1 MSLKILLPNGCSCST
16 PSVNPKNWKSC
27 TKSAL
32 KKDWYISYRFYDTEF
47 EKPKQVMIKG
57 MNEYKELSDRRYS
70 TQIIMDDELHS
81 LKVLGF
87 NPFTKKYLVQDQ
99 KPKGSMHPDLL
110 IVDAFRLA
118 LTKLKG
124 TAEYL
129 KQIEYALNRFEIAVK
144 KLRMTEITIYKFRRS
159 ELKEI
164 FDYLNLTDN
173 YFNKVKAYFSSLFK
187 ELIEYE
193 CCENNI
199 TRDIQKRIITKNQR
213 EVLDFKTL
221 ELIYDYLK
229 VPNYKFHR
237 YCKVFF
243 YSGGRSTELL
253 SVQLKHVRLE
263 KQEYDVLIKKG
274 KQYVWETKIIIQN
287 AIPYW
292 TEIVQMCKSKDDYL
306 FSYGLVP
313 GPEKNV
319 AKQIT
324 IRWRE
329 QVKQRLVIKDGV
341 IRLKKELDKENDF
354 DYESITADFYA
365 GKHTFLDL
373 LDSINNTEI
382 NTAQGMGSHRSEKIT
397 HGVYTT
403 GRTKRKNEIL
413 KQISV

>member
-1 MSLKILLPNGCSCST
+1 MRTKILLPNGCSCST
-16 PSVNPKNWKSC
+16 PTINPKNWKSC
-27 TKSAL
+27 NKSAL
-32 KKDWYISYRFYDTEF
+32 KKDWYISYRFYDPEF
-47 EKPKQVMIKG
+47 EKPKQVTMKG
-57 MNEYKELSDRRYS
+57 MNMYREVSERRCS
-70 TQIIMDDELHS
+70 TQIILDDELHS

-87 NPFTKKYLVQDQ
+87 NPITKKYIVKQE
-99 KPKGSMHPDLL
+99 KPIGTMHPDLL

-124 TAEYL
+124 TDEYL
-129 KQIEYALNRFEIAVK
+129 KQIHFALNRFEIAVK

-173 YFNKVKAYFSSLFK
+173 YFNKVKAYFSTLFK
-187 ELIEYE
+187 QLIEYE

-199 TRDIQKRIITKNQR
+199 TRDIQKRKITKNQR
-213 EVLDFKTL
+213 EVLDLETL

-229 VPNYKFHR
+229 IPNYKFHR
-237 YCKVFF
+237 YCKIFF
-243 YSGGRSTELL
+243 YSGARSTELL
-253 SVQLKHVRLE
+253 SIQRKHVRLD

-274 KQYVWETKIIIQN
+274 SQYIWETKIIIQN

-292 TEIVQMCKSKDDYL
+292 TEIVQMCKSKDDYI
-306 FSYGLVP
+306 FSHGLVP

-319 AKQIT
+319 SKQIT

-329 QVKQRLVIKDGV
+329 QVKQRLVIKDGTV
-341 IRLKKELDKENDF
+341 RLKKELDKINDF
-354 DYESITADFYA
+354 EYKSITADFYA

-373 LDSINNTEI
+373 LDSINDTQI
-382 NTAQGMGSHRSEKIT
+382 NTAQGMGSHRSDKIT